1 TSEGSLPDRWPLV
14 RGSGLL
20 RQPTKSWRGRTRRN
34 SLTSLG
40 TGDPGRAVVVVVRQR
55 PHPRGGDRG
64 ARLRGA
70 GVEASG
76 RVEVCPLEQG
86 PDLARPGRTPQP
98 SLCYRPRS
106 RLTPTSTCTH
116 EDEHAPGEAALDRGA
131 RSGGN
136 LRRRARSKV
145 RPGKAARVIAAHPPF
160 LVATATL
167 DRSQKNAITM
177 FVHGLNHADFPVW
190 DGDDGNMGAFVQVRQ
205 QEELDT
211 VPPDQF

>member
-1 TSEGSLPDRWPLV
+1 MAAV

-20 RQPTKSWRGRTRRN
+20 RQPTKSWRGCTRRN

-136 LRRRARSKV
+136 LRRRAPKFDQERQLGSSPRTLRSWS
-145 RPGKAARVIAAHPPF
+145 RPRRSIEARRTPSPCSC
-160 LVATATL
+160 TA
-167 DRSQKNAITM
+167 
-177 FVHGLNHADFPVW
+177 
-190 DGDDGNMGAFVQVRQ
+190 
-205 QEELDT
+205 
-211 VPPDQF
+211 